1 MQTIERWSTSPEEY
15 QSGDLYGEQISLDNG
30 RVVAVNLAPVIWRSS
45 FLGTVSIFRD
55 ITHEVRVDRLKT
67 EFIANVSH
75 ELRTP
80 LTSIKG
86 YAEVMLMGASGQL
99 GEQQRHFLT
108 VIKTNAERL
117 GTLVNELLDV
127 SRIESGQV
135 TISSQ
140 PVDIRPLATTVIDA
154 MRARSS
160 EEGKPMEFT
169 LTMPN
174 ELPLV
179 RGDGER
185 IQQVMMQ
192 LLSNGF
198 NYTPTEGLVQMRIS
212 AQDEMI
218 QVDVQDNGIG
228 IAREDQPRIFER
240 FYRGEDPLV
249 LATPGTGLGLAIS
262 RTMVEMHHG
271 KIWFTSSGIPGEGC
285 LFSFTLPVYRPEE

>member
-1 MQTIERWSTSPEEY
+1 
-15 QSGDLYGEQISLDNG
+15 
-30 RVVAVNLAPVIWRSS
+30 
-45 FLGTVSIFRD
+45 
-55 ITHEVRVDRLKT
+55 
-67 EFIANVSH
+67 
-75 ELRTP
+75 
-80 LTSIKG
+80 
-86 YAEVMLMGASGQL
+86 MLMGASGQL

-127 SRIESGQV
+127 SRIESGHV

-140 PVDIRPLATTVIDA
+140 PVDIRPLATAVIDT
-154 MRARSS
+154 MRTRSN
-160 EEGKPMEFT
+160 EEGKPLEFT
-169 LTMPN
+169 LSMPN

-198 NYTPTEGLVQMRIS
+198 NYTPKDGLVQMRIS

-218 QVDVQDNGIG
+218 RVDVQDNGIG